1 MVNDVLE
8 KNCNCG
14 EALLS
19 MSGYRDKT
27 WISSLYVTRFFYY
40 YFKKYEIF
48 ILCKCLIEL
57 VKKSL
62 FIVFHIC
69 SIHTFIDTNFLL
81 AVRENDIWFTKLM
94 HSLLKHILSIEEWHI
109 FLWKKWTCS
118 VGIWILL
125 SYISGEKWYYKV
137 MLLNIVFSTYY

>member
-8 KNCNCG
+8 NNCNCG
-14 EALLS
+14 KAWWS

-27 WISSLYVTRFFYY
+27 WISSLYVTRIFYY
-40 YFKKYEIF
+40 YFKKYQIF
-48 ILCKCLIEL
+48 KLCKCLIKL

-62 FIVFHIC
+62 FIVFHIR

-81 AVRENDIWFTKLM
+81 TVRENDIWFTKLM
-94 HSLLKHILSIEEWHI
+94 HSLLKHILSIEEWHT
-109 FLWKKWTCS
+109 FSWKKWTCS